1 MNTGEESLVMFDVSS
16 DEHTQRDDE
25 KVRRSDQEPKPTDDD
40 TEWKLVQ
47 HEHNLKSAITNWH
60 KRARSMERLLADS
73 SDLDVVKQK
82 RDVLERYV
90 DDVSKAHDLL
100 DQLMPSRSMDPD
112 NDLYDQSVEQDGY
125 HLSKSIADHIR
136 NMMAER
142 DSRVSKGS
150 RASSKSHASWSS
162 KASTASA
169 KAEAPAESAA
179 LKTKLKYF
187 DSDAKRRAELSR
199 VQEERQ
205 AE

>member
-1 MNTGEESLVMFDVSS
+1 MD
-16 DEHTQRDDE
+16 
-25 KVRRSDQEPKPTDDD
+25 
-40 TEWKLVQ
+40 
-47 HEHNLKSAITNWH
+47 
-60 KRARSMERLLADS
+60 
-73 SDLDVVKQK
+73 
-82 RDVLERYV
+82 DVL
-90 DDVSKAHDLL
+90 KAHGLL

-112 NDLYDQSVEQDGY
+112 TDLYYQSVEQDSCP
-125 HLSKSIADHIR
+125 LSISIAVHIH
-136 NMMAER
+136 NIMAER